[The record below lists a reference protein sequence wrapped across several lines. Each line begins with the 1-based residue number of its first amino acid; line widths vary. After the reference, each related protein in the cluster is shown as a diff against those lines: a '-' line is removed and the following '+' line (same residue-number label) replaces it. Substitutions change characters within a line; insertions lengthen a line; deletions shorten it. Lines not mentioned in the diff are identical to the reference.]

1 MQQSAVSSTTVS
13 EEVFGVS
20 HYFTI
25 DFQLKCPP
33 LKSWILQQFL
43 PVTYFCQQEDFQ
55 GYGID
60 WTGPL
65 PDEEHDG
72 PLQSDG
78 EVVEVPATLTMNQR
92 KTQLLAAE
100 INPLQQSDSY
110 GIDLYLKTVALVE
123 RLMLE

>member
-1 MQQSAVSSTTVS
+1 MQQSAASCTTVS
-13 EEVFGVS
+13 EEMFGVS

-25 DFQLKCPP
+25 DFQLKCPHW
-33 LKSWILQQFL
+33 KFS
-43 PVTYFCQQEDFQ
+43 VTYFCHQDDFQ

-78 EVVEVPATLTMNQR
+78 EVVEVPATLTMDQR

-123 RLMLE
+123 RLILV